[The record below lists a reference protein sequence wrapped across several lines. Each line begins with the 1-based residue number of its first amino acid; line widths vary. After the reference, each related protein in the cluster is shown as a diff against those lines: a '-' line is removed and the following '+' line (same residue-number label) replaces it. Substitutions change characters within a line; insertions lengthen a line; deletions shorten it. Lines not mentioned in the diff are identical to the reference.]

1 MKLKFISILFMLGF
15 VCVSMAKAEE
25 LMLETVEVTAQRLP
39 LSAYGLNE
47 EDIVK
52 LRASTNDSASLLEG
66 LPGLSLYGAGGVSS
80 LPAIHGMADD
90 RLRIQ
95 VDGMGLISAC
105 ANHMNPPLSY
115 IDPANLG
122 TVEVFAGITPVS
134 VGGDSIGGTI
144 KVTSPAPEF
153 AMPGQ
158 DTLFKGELGAFY
170 RSNGEVKGGNASVTM
185 ATERLSI
192 AYTGSYVESGNY
204 FAAED
209 FKSTMN
215 PAQTAG
221 TVSVPDPDE
230 VGSSLYKSI
239 NHAVRVALQHDNHL
253 FELKFGLQDIPYQ
266 GFPNQRMD
274 MTDNEG
280 KHAILAYNGKYQW
293 GSLEAHAFHENT
305 RHKMNF
311 LDEKLQK
318 MNPAGM
324 PMDTE
329 GKTTGVDIKAD
340 IKLSEHDVLRVG
352 SEYQRYGLNDWWEPI
367 GPWLPG
373 PQVGKGMRG
382 DSPFRNIN
390 DGERDRFDVF
400 AEWER
405 NWNENWLSQ
414 IGLRNTNIMMDTGYV
429 RGYNTFPET
438 TRGGYGDPT
447 DPASTPGAFNSR
459 DHERT
464 DHNFDFT
471 ALVSYTAD
479 SNLTVEGGY
488 ARKVRSPNLY
498 ERYAWSTTN
507 TMIMNMVN
515 WSGEANGY
523 VGNLDLDPEIA
534 NTLSLTMEWLDSAD
548 QDWGLRITPYYTY
561 IDDYIDA
568 QRCSDGANFSPCQG
582 TNPTR
587 TTGFV
592 YLQLV
597 NQSARIYG
605 VDISGH
611 YVLAD
616 SEKYGRFT
624 ATGVMNFTD
633 GKNRDSNDN
642 LYNIMPLNATLAAEH
657 WFGNWSNTL
666 EWQIVDGKDK
676 VSEVRHELET
686 AGYGL
691 LNLRGSYEWSRVRL
705 DYGIENLL
713 DKFYAHPL
721 GGAYV
726 GEGNVMSAGA
736 TWGIPVP
743 GMGRTVFGGVTLTF

>member
-1 MKLKFISILFMLGF
+1 
-15 VCVSMAKAEE
+15 
-25 LMLETVEVTAQRLP
+25 
-39 LSAYGLNE
+39 
-47 EDIVK
+47 
-52 LRASTNDSASLLEG
+52 
-66 LPGLSLYGAGGVSS
+66 
-80 LPAIHGMADD
+80 
-90 RLRIQ
+90 
-95 VDGMGLISAC
+95 
-105 ANHMNPPLSY
+105 
-115 IDPANLG
+115 
-122 TVEVFAGITPVS
+122 
-134 VGGDSIGGTI
+134 
-144 KVTSPAPEF
+144 
-153 AMPGQ
+153 
-158 DTLFKGELGAFY
+158 
-170 RSNGEVKGGNASVTM
+170 
-185 ATERLSI
+185 
-192 AYTGSYVESGNY
+192 
-204 FAAED
+204 
-209 FKSTMN
+209 
-215 PAQTAG
+215 
-221 TVSVPDPDE
+221 
-230 VGSSLYKSI
+230 
-239 NHAVRVALQHDNHL
+239 VRRENHL
-253 FELKFGLQDIPYQ
+253 FELKLGLQDIPYQ

-280 KHAILAYNGKYQW
+280 KHVNLAYTGKYQW
-293 GSLEAHAFHENT
+293 GTLEARAYHENT

-329 GKTTGVDIKAD
+329 GKTTGAVINAD
-340 IKLSEHDVLRVG
+340 IKLSERDVLRVG
-352 SEYQRYGLNDWWEPI
+352 SEYQSYGLDDWWDPI

-382 DSPFRNIN
+382 DSPFWNIN

-405 NWNENWLSQ
+405 TWNEQWLSQ
-414 IGLRNTNIMMDTGYV
+414 VGLRSSNIMMDTGYV

-438 TRGGYGDPT
+438 IKGGYGDPT
-447 DPASTPGAFNSR
+447 DPASTPGAFNAR

-464 DHNFDFT
+464 DHNLDFT

-479 SNLTVEGGY
+479 SNLTFEGGY

-523 VGNLDLDPEIA
+523 VGNLDLDPEVA
-534 NTLSLTMEWLDSAD
+534 NTISATMEWLDSAD

-605 VDISGH
+605 LDISGH

-624 ATGVMNFTD
+624 ATGVMSYTN
-633 GKNRDSNDN
+633 GKNRDTNDN
-642 LYNIMPLNATLAAEH
+642 LYNTP
-657 WFGNWSNTL
+657 G
-666 EWQIVDGKDK
+666 GKLDQHA
-676 VSEVRHELET
+676 RM
-686 AGYGL
+686 AGSRGQRQGL
-691 LNLRGSYEWSRVRL
+691 T
-705 DYGIENLL
+705 
-713 DKFYAHPL
+713 
-721 GGAYV
+721 GAQ
-726 GEGNVMSAGA
+726 
-736 TWGIPVP
+736 
-743 GMGRTVFGGVTLTF
+743 